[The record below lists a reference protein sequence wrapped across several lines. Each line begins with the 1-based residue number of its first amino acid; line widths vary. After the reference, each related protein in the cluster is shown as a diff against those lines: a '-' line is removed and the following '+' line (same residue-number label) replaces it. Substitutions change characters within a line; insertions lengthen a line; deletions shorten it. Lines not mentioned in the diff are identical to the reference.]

1 MSELKIVC
9 DKLFKT
15 ELASQKVELSIVSN
29 LEKLLSELKSLNSP
43 ISQNIDKLTNLD
55 KALKDEKESSKN
67 NLNKLNST
75 YEKSIV
81 LVDKLK
87 QTSKELGIDIPLIK
101 TAETILDGASEDF
114 VDLNGVLKRV

>member
-1 MSELKIVC
+1 M
-9 DKLFKT
+9 
-15 ELASQKVELSIVSN
+15 
-29 LEKLLSELKSLNSP
+29 
-43 ISQNIDKLTNLD
+43 D